1 VQRIEICYTSVIKAQ
16 GAAMEP
22 MIMSTVI
29 VSASAIMESSIRS
42 IFHSLS
48 SVRIIG
54 SAAGCLSALQ
64 LVREEKPDML
74 VIDANL
80 PGQELKSLL
89 QQIKQEGLATRS
101 LVVTTTR
108 EQERRAVAAGADKVF
123 PRYGSNDQ
131 LNAMITEFGRV
142 DRQGT
147 SES

>member
-1 VQRIEICYTSVIKAQ
+1 
-16 GAAMEP
+16 MEP

-89 QQIKQEGLATRS
+89 QQMKKEGLATRS
-101 LVVTTTR
+101 LVVTATR
-108 EQERRAVAAGADKVF
+108 EQERRAVAAGADQVF
-123 PRYGSNDQ
+123 PRYGSNDR
-131 LNAMITEFGRV
+131 LNAMIARLGRT
-142 DRQGT
+142 DHQGA